1 MKKRIKYY
9 HLYGNAVDCFGENHV
24 VTVVG
29 KLEQAT
35 ARINVVDGLRVK
47 VSKTSVVDG
56 MLVYPL
62 KTLRKKL
69 TIGMAICHPTD
80 EFDEEYGVR
89 IAKSRIKDGRDIG
102 SIYTDDITML
112 TEDAIMSELLVK
124 LQHVIEN
131 IDNYIPVE
139 E

>member
-9 HLYGNAVDCFGENHV
+9 HLYGNAVDSIGENHV

-29 KLEQAT
+29 KLEQGSEKVS
-35 ARINVVDGLRVK
+35 VVGGLRAK
-47 VSKTSVVDG
+47 VSKTSVIDG
-56 MLVYPL
+56 IVIYPAKKL
-62 KTLRKKL
+62 QKKL

-80 EFDEEYGVR
+80 EFDEEYGVKV
-89 IAKSRIKDGRDIG
+89 AKSRIKDGRDIG
-102 SIYTDDITML
+102 SIYTNDITML

-131 IDNYIPVE
+131 IDDYIPADD
-139 E
+139 

>member
-29 KLEQAT
+29 KLEQGSEKVS
-35 ARINVVDGLRVK
+35 VVGGLRAK
-47 VSKTSVVDG
+47 VSKTSVIDG
-56 MLVYPL
+56 IVIYPTKKL
-62 KTLRKKL
+62 QKKL

-80 EFDEEYGVR
+80 EFDEEYGVSV
-89 IAKSRIKDGRDIG
+89 AKSRIKDGRDIG
-102 SIYTDDITML
+102 SIYTNDITML

-124 LQHVIEN
+124 LQHITDN
-131 IDNYIPVE
+131 IDDYIPADE
-139 E
+139 